1 MLNSPYSSAV
11 ADFRRLRSRA
21 DLSELISRLTG
32 EPNQLLSYH
41 EVVQKLR
48 MQGSA
53 DRGLRDIPLNA
64 IVGSVGRYH
73 DFTRDFLPLR
83 DTDRDRWAR
92 VKVMASGMVGFP
104 PIEVYKIGDAY
115 FVKDGNHRVSVARD
129 LGATHIQAYVTE
141 VQTRVPLTPDAKPDD
156 LILLSE
162 YGEFL
167 EATQLDKSRPEADIR
182 VTIPGKYPE
191 LLEHIAVHQYYM
203 GIDFQRSFSFQEAAA
218 HWYDTVYLPVVK
230 LIRELGILRDFPGR
244 TETDL
249 YLWLAKHRAELEE
262 QLGWQI
268 KNEYALLDL
277 ANQAGLQANF
287 WENIG
292 KNLISLIIPDTL
304 EAGPPPGEWRMQIMA
319 GRDQDE
325 LREVNLFGEILVP
338 VDGKDGGWF
347 ALEQALIIA
356 QREHSRLHGIYV
368 VADEDA
374 RETEETLAIQ
384 KQFEERCQQANLP
397 GNLVVAVGNIV
408 PQLCAFVRWN
418 DLMVINVNYPPP
430 EPPLARLSSGFR
442 ELIQRCSRPILATP
456 RTASPLNSAILAYDA
471 SPKAEEAL
479 FVATYLAARWNLHL
493 VVVSV
498 LDSKSTDEKVLDR
511 ARDYLEKHNVQAEY
525 RLEEGEVGQVLSQIQ
540 QETQADFMIMGGY
553 RHHPALELI
562 LGSTVDEAL
571 RESCK
576 PILICR

>member
-48 MQGSA
+48 LQGSA
-53 DRGLRDIPLNA
+53 ERGLRDIPLDA
-64 IVGSVGRYH
+64 IVGSVGRYS

-92 VKVMASGMVGFP
+92 VKVLASGMVGFP

-141 VQTRVPLTPDAKPDD
+141 VQTRVPLTPDIKPDD

-162 YGEFL
+162 YGDFL
-167 EATQLDKSRPEADIR
+167 EATQLDKTRPEANIR

-203 GIDFQRSFSFQEAAA
+203 GIDFQRPFSFPEAAA

-230 LIRELGILRDFPGR
+230 LIKELGILRDFPGR
-244 TETDL
+244 TEADL
-249 YLWLAKHRAELEE
+249 YLWLAKHRAQLEE
-262 QLGWQI
+262 ELGWQI
-268 KNEYALLDL
+268 KNEYALADL
-277 ANQAGLQANF
+277 ADQAGMQTSF
-287 WENIG
+287 WESVG
-292 KNLISLIIPDTL
+292 KRLVSLIIPDAL
-304 EAGPPPGEWRMQIMA
+304 EAGPPPGEWRMQVMA
-319 GRDQDE
+319 GRNQE
-325 LREVNLFGEILVP
+325 QLAEVNLFGEILVP

-347 ALEQALIIA
+347 ALEQALIVA
-356 QREHSRLHGIYV
+356 QREGSRLHGIFV
-368 VADEDA
+368 VPGESDLTTPA
-374 RETEETLAIQ
+374 TLAVQ
-384 KQFEERCQQANLP
+384 EQFEGRCQQAGISGKLTP
-397 GNLVVAVGNIV
+397 TVGNIV
-408 PQLCAFVRWN
+408 PQLCTHVRWN
-418 DLMVINVNYPPP
+418 DLMVINVSYPPP
-430 EPPLARLSSGFR
+430 EQPLARLSSGFR

-456 RTASPLNSAILAYDA
+456 RTTSPLNSALLAYDA

-479 FVATYLAARWNLHL
+479 FVATYLAARWKIRL
-493 VVVSV
+493 VVASV
-498 LDSKSTDEKVLDR
+498 VDGRSTDEKVLER
-511 ARDYLEKHNVQAEY
+511 ARNYLEEHGVQAEY
-525 RLEEGEVGQVLSQIQ
+525 RLERGEVAEVLIQLQ
-540 QETQADFMIMGGY
+540 QEAQVDFLIMGGY
-553 RHHPALELI
+553 RLHPALELV
-562 LGSTVDEAL
+562 LGSTLDETL

-576 PILICR
+576 PVMICR